1 MESKTKTST
10 DLRVLPTD
18 NVEYGTHEYW
28 QQRYAQE
35 ENENFDWFKTYKDLA
50 PLFDQHIHSRDARIL
65 MLGCGNSTLS
75 TDMYA
80 AGYENIVNVDYS
92 DVVIE
97 QMRQRCAHQAK
108 MTWEVMD
115 VRQLALDDASVD
127 VAIDKGT
134 LDALMCDKGDSWNPP
149 PELCRN
155 VAAEIDEVDRVLA
168 PGGKFVWITFGQ
180 PHFHKRHLLRESWD
194 LEIERLNDGGFDYF
208 VYIMTKKAQPE
219 ATH

>member
-1 MESKTKTST
+1 NAYTRPHPTQPELMESKTKAST

-35 ENENFDWFKTYKDLA
+35 EHENFDWFKTYKDLA
-50 PLFDQHIHSRDARIL
+50 PLFDQHIHGRDARIL

-75 TDMYA
+75 SDMYA

-92 DVVIE
+92 DVVIK

-155 VAAEIDEVDRVLA
+155 VAAEVDEVDRVLA
-168 PGGKFVWITFGQ
+168 PGGKFVWIT
-180 PHFHKRHLLRESWD
+180 
-194 LEIERLNDGGFDYF
+194 
-208 VYIMTKKAQPE
+208 
-219 ATH
+219 